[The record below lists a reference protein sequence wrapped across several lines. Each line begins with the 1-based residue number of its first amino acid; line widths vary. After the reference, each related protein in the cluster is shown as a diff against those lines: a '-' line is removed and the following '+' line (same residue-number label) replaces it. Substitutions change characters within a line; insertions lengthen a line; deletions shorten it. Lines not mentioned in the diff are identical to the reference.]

1 MKLFVRYVLLAL
13 GGLAWSCQS
22 PIMAQNMAESD
33 SIAVIASTDSLLAQ
47 PAPQKLNL
55 FQKVL
60 KYFNES
66 NEPRPDKKFDF
77 GIIGGPHYSSTTKL
91 GLGIVAS
98 RTIACDTTRSHN
110 SPTYRSTA
118 THHHGFLLIGV
129 KGNNIFPENKYRID
143 YDFYLY
149 TFPSDFWGIGYDNG
163 NNNDNKST
171 TTGSKPSCASTGW
184 PASVTTCTA
193 VSPPDSTG

>member
-98 RTIACDTTRSHN
+98 G
-110 SPTYRSTA
+110 TYRMRHDSLTQLSNVSIYGDA
-118 THHHGFLLIGV
+118 TTTGFLLIGV

-149 TFPSDFWGIGYDNG
+149 TFPSDFWGIGYDL
-163 NNNDNKST
+163 SLIHI
-171 TTGSKPSCASTGW
+171 
-184 PASVTTCTA
+184 
-193 VSPPDSTG
+193 

>member
-98 RTIACDTTRSHN
+98 GPIACDTTRSHN

-118 THHHGFLLIGV
+118 TPPPRLPAHRGQGQQHIPRKQIPHRLRLLPLYLPQRLL
-129 KGNNIFPENKYRID
+129 GNRLRQRQQQRQQEQ
-143 YDFYLY
+143 LQ
-149 TFPSDFWGIGYDNG
+149 
-163 NNNDNKST
+163 
-171 TTGSKPSCASTGW
+171 
-184 PASVTTCTA
+184 PARNHRA
-193 VSPPDSTG
+193 HRLAGPPL